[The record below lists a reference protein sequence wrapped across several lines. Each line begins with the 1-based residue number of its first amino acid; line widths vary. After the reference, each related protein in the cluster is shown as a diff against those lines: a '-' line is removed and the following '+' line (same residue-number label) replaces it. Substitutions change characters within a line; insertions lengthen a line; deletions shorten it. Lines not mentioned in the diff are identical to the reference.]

1 MIKCYMY
8 SIILFSL
15 LFSAMTNSLKRQVFI
30 HEYYNGCSDD
40 RGWFM
45 LKDYDSTSGCTQWDV
60 VSNDM
65 PYFFYSGDSTNINME
80 TGMFIF

>member
-1 MIKCYMY
+1 MY

-45 LKDYDSTSGCTQWDV
+45 LKDYDSTSGCTQWDA
-60 VSNDM
+60 M
-65 PYFFYSGDSTNINME
+65 
-80 TGMFIF
+80 TGRNRLLFMVKLRESFDNGMGI